1 MQTSN
6 ENLQDFDDEEE
17 SSSSLFTWL
26 KRFAIILLALAVLA
40 GLGYGIK
47 NLMSGSDAKPKKTIT
62 KIALKDVPPPPP
74 PPPPKEP
81 PKEQPKD
88 QPKEVKEVQQ
98 PKPAEAPPSE
108 QLKMDGPAGDGPS
121 AFAAGEVKN
130 EYKGGDVKTIGSD
143 GGAKYNWY
151 AGLVKS
157 QIEAALEKN
166 NKLAE
171 GQYEVI
177 VTVWLRQS
185 GEIEKLEVGQSD
197 AEPQIELAIKTA
209 LDAMPAM
216 REVPPEGMPQPI
228 KLRITAR
235 KMG

>member
-1 MQTSN
+1 MHASI
-6 ENLQDFDDEEE
+6 ENKQDFVDEDE
-17 SSSSLFTWL
+17 STSSIFSWL
-26 KRFAIILLALAVLA
+26 KRIVVILVALSLLA
-40 GLGYGIK
+40 GLGYGFNK
-47 NLMSGSDAKPKKTIT
+47 LMSGGDIKPKKNIT

-151 AGLVKS
+151 AGLIKS

-166 NKLAE
+166 KKLAE
-171 GQYEVI
+171 GQYKVI
-177 VTVWLRQS
+177 VTVWLRQN
-185 GEIEKLEVGQSD
+185 GDIEKLEVGQSD
-197 AEPQIELAIKTA
+197 AEPQIEQAIKTA